1 MNLISVFVPVIGG
14 LFAIYYGFLNLESWI
29 FRNDSNLRFYQ
40 TVTHDM
46 IFIVLWKRNW
56 SSSFETFLPIEI
68 NWSIRKI
75 PFLFL
80 IHIFGA
86 CERNFFLLP
95 LGNFISFHFIL
106 VLLEKPKQLN
116 FVNETRVFL
125 FTLVNIKWL
134 TLIMCDS

>member
-1 MNLISVFVPVIGG
+1 MNESNFSLRSSNWRTFCH
-14 LFAIYYGFLNLESWI
+14 LLRFRLESWI

-86 CERNFFLLP
+86 FERNFFLLP
-95 LGNFISFHFIL
+95 LGNFISFLICW
-106 VLLEKPKQLN
+106 KNPN
-116 FVNETRVFL
+116 SWIFVNETRVFL
-125 FTLVNIKWL
+125 LLWL
-134 TLIMCDS
+134 TSNDWP